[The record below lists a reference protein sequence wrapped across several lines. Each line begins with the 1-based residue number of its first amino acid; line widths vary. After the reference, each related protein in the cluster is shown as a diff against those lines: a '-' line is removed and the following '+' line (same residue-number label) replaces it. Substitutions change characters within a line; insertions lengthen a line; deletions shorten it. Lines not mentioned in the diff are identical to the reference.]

1 MDEYIKI
8 YPDDLYPV
16 PEEELTMLKLGDD
29 SYKTTITEKHKN
41 RKAWEPINL
50 KVIKAQI
57 PGVIRK
63 AYVKV
68 GAKVTIGDKL
78 VVLDAMKM
86 KNDILATESGTVK
99 EICVKMG
106 EQVSKGTI
114 LVKLS

>member
-1 MDEYIKI
+1 MDEFIKL
-8 YPDDLYPV
+8 YPDEPHPI
-16 PEEELTMLKLGDD
+16 PEEELTMLNLGDT
-29 SYKTTITEKHKN
+29 SYKTTLTEKHKQ

-50 KVIKAQI
+50 KVIRAQI

-86 KNDILATESGTVK
+86 KNDILATESGVVK
-99 EICVKMG
+99 EICVKIG

-114 LVKLS
+114 LVKLG